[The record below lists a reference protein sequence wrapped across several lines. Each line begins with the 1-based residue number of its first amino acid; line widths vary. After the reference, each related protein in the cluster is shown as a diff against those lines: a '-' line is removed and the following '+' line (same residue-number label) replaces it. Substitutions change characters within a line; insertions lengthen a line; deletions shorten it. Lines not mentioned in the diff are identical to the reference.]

1 MRHRKDEPGFYCDSE
16 LRKMRSDDIPEM
28 YLALRKINI
37 DIPAKEI
44 IDPIITNKAFRQQ
57 VDATI
62 RRFYSKEQIE
72 KWEGIL
78 RIQEEDTKE
87 GEYKELI
94 ARLNPPI
101 PYKARKMPFPIRW
114 FGNGWKALRRKK

>member
-44 IDPIITNKAFRQQ
+44 IDPIITNRAFREQVSATIQRFYTREQ
-57 VDATI
+57 VD
-62 RRFYSKEQIE
+62 RWE
-72 KWEGIL
+72 KIL
-78 RIQEEDTKE
+78 KDQEEKT
-87 GEYKELI
+87 
-94 ARLNPPI
+94 
-101 PYKARKMPFPIRW
+101 
-114 FGNGWKALRRKK
+114 

>member
-16 LRKMRSDDIPEM
+16 LRKMRSKHVPEM
-28 YLALRKINI
+28 YIALRSIGKVEGPFS
-37 DIPAKEI
+37 DSLVHKSFLE
-44 IDPIITNKAFRQQ
+44 Q
-57 VDATI
+57 VSAMMS
-62 RRFYSKEQIE
+62 RFYTQEQIDR
-72 KWEGIL
+72 WERIL
-78 RIQEEDTKE
+78 KIQEEDTKE
-87 GEYKELI
+87 GEYEELR